1 MLDPDSMLQLAIS
14 GHPDITEEKKQKL
27 QIRLHREQTA
37 IHAASRC
44 WIDGVFLPE
53 NTRNVLTQCLQIFEQ
68 ADANK
73 LLFEKREKM
82 TLTNLKF

>member
-1 MLDPDSMLQLAIS
+1 MLDPDSMIQLAVS

-27 QIRLHREQTA
+27 EKRLRREQTA

-53 NTRNVLTQCLQIFEQ
+53 DTRIVLAQCLHIFQ
-68 ADANK
+68 HANVNRT
-73 LLFEKREKM
+73 LFQKRERM

>member
-1 MLDPDSMLQLAIS
+1 MTDPDTLLQLSLSA
-14 GHPDITEEKKQKL
+14 HPDTSDEKKAKL
-27 QIRLHREQTA
+27 ESRLRREQTA

-53 NTRNVLTQCLQIFEQ
+53 DTRSILTLCLRVFEQ
-68 ADANK
+68 AKANRT
-73 LLFEKREKM
+73 LFEKREKM